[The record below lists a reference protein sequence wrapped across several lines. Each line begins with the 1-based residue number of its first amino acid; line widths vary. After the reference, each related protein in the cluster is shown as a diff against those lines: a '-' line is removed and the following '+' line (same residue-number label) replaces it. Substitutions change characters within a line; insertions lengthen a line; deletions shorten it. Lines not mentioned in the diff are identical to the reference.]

1 MKKLLL
7 VGVVGLSALLGGCS
21 QSFIDYTMEP
31 PRQAYPDQTPVVV
44 NAGFGACKT
53 SDIACLKSSSG
64 QAGNRGST
72 RGNADAAK

>member
-21 QSFIDYTMEP
+21 SFVEYTMEP
-31 PRQAYPDQTPVVV
+31 PRQAYPDQTPLVTPY
-44 NAGFGACKT
+44 GA
-53 SDIACLKSSSG
+53 SDHKVGDMARTRSSSG

-72 RGNADAAK
+72 RGQANANK